1 MGHHDAILILIAGV
15 LLAAGIVGALLAER
29 VRVPALLLFLG
40 LGMLAGSEGIGGI
53 HFDNAELART
63 LGTIALVLILFEG
76 GLSSGWSEIR
86 PVLGTAASLATL
98 GTLATAL
105 LAGVGA
111 KWIFGLSWLEGMI
124 VGSAIAATD
133 SAAIFAV
140 LRNSTLEKRLA
151 RSLEGESGMN
161 DPVALL
167 LVIGFIEWI
176 QQPGYG
182 PADMV
187 GLIAL
192 KIAVGIV
199 VGLVLGRV
207 AVWVLSR
214 IELPSDGIYPVA
226 TIAFAAL
233 AYGIS
238 EVAQGSGLLAVY
250 LVALALGSARIP
262 AKRSVV
268 SFHEGLGWVSQIG
281 LFILLGLLIF
291 PDDLWSIAAKGLA
304 LSAVLIFVARPL
316 ATFLATAF
324 TSFNFR
330 EKLMLG
336 WAGLRGA
343 TPIWLATFPVV
354 AGVRSGDEEF
364 AIVFFVVVTSTLVQ
378 GASFEPLA
386 KRLRLTTDEPALPRR
401 LFESGRIRELGGDV
415 VAFRLPPGAAAAGH
429 RVRDLELPREALVNV
444 IVRDGHAIPPRGST
458 QLREGDELHVL
469 VRGEMRDA
477 VERQTER
484 WVTGPIGKP
493 PPPPLPRRAASQVF
507 SVRPMRPGEDPVSPA
522 EIDGVAVVAV
532 LRSRRDEVGAM
543 AAMADGRY
551 AVTGGDVVAIG
562 GRRAL
567 AGWCERRAELEDVD
581 SEEKAWLQEITG
593 ALIARGRRR

>member
-40 LGMLAGSEGIGGI
+40 LGMLAGSEGVGGI

-76 GLSSGWSEIR
+76 GLSSGWPEIR

-192 KIAVGIV
+192 KIAVGVV
-199 VGLVLGRV
+199 VGLILGRV
-207 AVWVLSR
+207 AVWVLAR

-233 AYGIS
+233 AYGVS

-250 LVALALGSARIP
+250 LTALALGSARIP

-386 KRLRLTTDEPALPRR
+386 KRLRLTTDEPALPQR

-484 WVTGPIGKP
+484 WVKGPIGKP

-507 SVRPMRPGEDPVSPA
+507 SVRPMRPGEDPVSPS

-532 LRSRRDEVGAM
+532 LRSRRDEAGAM

-567 AGWCERRAELEDVD
+567 AGWCERRAEQEGVEG
-581 SEEKAWLQEITG
+581 EEKAWLQEITG